1 MNHIRTLAAIL
12 IAIAI
17 PLAAA
22 GAALADPAP
31 KAFENWKTDFAVH
44 SVPLSDIR
52 SGGPPKD
59 GIPAIDEPLFVPIG
73 EDTVLTDRDPVM
85 ALEING
91 DARAY
96 PLYVLMW
103 HEIANDVVGGK
114 PVAVTFCPLCNS
126 TIVFDAEL
134 GGKTL
139 DFGTTGRLRNSD
151 LVMYDRQTETWWQQF
166 SGEAIIGEM
175 TGEKLRK
182 VPSTVMPFGQFKKR
196 YPDARV
202 LVPNNPETR
211 RYGANPYRHYDTADR
226 PFLYA
231 GAMPEGIEP
240 MERVVVI
247 EHGNQPI
254 IATINA
260 IRSSGSMERD
270 GLTITWQEGMA
281 SALDNGVISQGRD
294 VGFVEVS
301 DKDGKPIVHDVTFA
315 FVAHAFHPEIE
326 IEGKGETVN

>member
-1 MNHIRTLAAIL
+1 MGMLRAAAAI
-12 IAIAI
+12 IVMAAI
-17 PLAAA
+17 PLVMT
-22 GAALADPAP
+22 GVVRADPDP
-31 KAFENWKTDFAVH
+31 KTFENWKTDFSVH
-44 SVPLSDIR
+44 SVALSDIR

-59 GIPAIDEPLFVPIG
+59 GIPAIDEPKFVSVSD
-73 EDTVLTDRDPVM
+73 DTVLTDRDPVM

-114 PVAVTFCPLCNS
+114 PVSVTFCPLCNS

-134 GGKTL
+134 DGKTL

-151 LVMYDRQTETWWQQF
+151 LVMYDRQTESWWQQF

-175 TGEKLRK
+175 TGKKLRK
-182 VPSTVMPFGQFKKR
+182 IPSAVMPFGQFKKR
-196 YPDARV
+196 YPNAKV
-202 LVPNNPETR
+202 LVPNDPAKR

-231 GAMPEGIEP
+231 GAMPDGIEP
-240 MERVVVI
+240 MERVIVVD
-247 EHGNQPI
+247 GGDKPV
-254 IATINA
+254 IATIAA
-260 IRSSGSMERD
+260 IRNRGSLERG
-270 GLTITWQEGMA
+270 GLTIRWQAGMA

-294 VGFVEVS
+294 VGFVEVI
-301 DKDGKPIVHDVTFA
+301 DKDGKPVVHDVTFA